1 VTSPSRVVPELD
13 TLVALFYDDAE
24 RLGEFVEVQAA
35 DMPAVYRRLL
45 AHNHHMTVT
54 VEQRHGSLVDVR
66 VLATKVKPP
75 YYARKILLTRQSD
88 GRVVQFGIMRV
99 DFTFFSDEVRHEIE
113 SQTTPLGR
121 ILIRHDVHREVE
133 LFKLWHVAPGPE
145 LRQLFSAA
153 DDAITYGRTAL
164 IHCNGKPAI
173 ELLEIVAPE

>member
-1 VTSPSRVVPELD
+1 MPTESRVLPELA
-13 TLVALFYDDAE
+13 TLVGLFYDDS
-24 RLGEFVEVQAA
+24 RQLGEFSEVQAA
-35 DMPAVYRRLL
+35 EMPTVYQRLL

-75 YYARKILLTRQSD
+75 YYARKIVLTRQSD

-99 DFTFFSDEVRHEIE
+99 DFSFFAEEVRREIE

-121 ILIRHDVHREVE
+121 ILIRHNVLREIE
-133 LFKLWHVAPGPE
+133 LYKLWRVAPGDD
-145 LRQLFSAA
+145 LRQLFAAA
-153 DDAITYGRTAL
+153 DGAVTFGRTAL
-164 IHCNGKPAI
+164 IHCNHKPAI